1 MALTAD
7 DVREVRF
14 TKAGL
19 GRRGYSEVEVVGFLA
34 EVANTLDG
42 RGNVTATQVHN
53 VAFSTSLGVGGFDE
67 EEVDNY
73 LDLIEQELLERAQR
87 TAG

>member
-1 MALTAD
+1 MGLTAD
-7 DVREVRF
+7 DVRDKRF
-14 TKAGL
+14 SKARL
-19 GRRGYSEVEVVGFLA
+19 GRRGYSEVEVIGFLA

-67 EEVDNY
+67 EEVDDY
-73 LDLIEQELLERAQR
+73 LDLIEEELAVRAE
-87 TAG
+87 T